1 MGDLWGYLLLS
12 RVRVRRPRWFVP
24 LVAIILIGVIFAG
37 LIYTCVFLNAV
48 REKSHDAHVHTHSTN

>member
-24 LVAIILIGVIFAG
+24 FVIIFLIGVIVAG
-37 LIYTCVFLNAV
+37 LIYTYVVLNAV
-48 REKSHDAHVHTHSTN
+48 RERSHDPHVLTHSTH

>member
-24 LVAIILIGVIFAG
+24 LVAIILICVIFAG

-48 REKSHDAHVHTHSTN
+48 RERSHDAHVHTHSTN